1 MIEKQLSLFL
11 VNKPGV
17 LADVCK
23 TLGANG
29 INIRGMSISDTVDH
43 AVIRLIVDD
52 PKKASHVLGDHGVLV
67 IETDVLAV
75 QVGNHPGELAKIA
88 RKLSRGKVN
97 IEYAYGTSDGS
108 ASTMFIRVSDA
119 RTGKKILS
127 PVKRKMK
134 KVRRADN

>member
-17 LADVCK
+17 LGKVCS

-29 INIRGMSISDTVDH
+29 INIRGISISDTVDH
-43 AVIRLIVDD
+43 AVVRLIVDA

-75 QVGNHPGELAKIA
+75 QVGNHPGELAKVA

-97 IEYAYGTSDGS
+97 IEYAYGTSDGT
-108 ASTMFIRVSDA
+108 ASTMFIRVSDV
-119 RTGKKILS
+119 RKGIKLLTPIK
-127 PVKRKMK
+127 KMK
-134 KVRRADN
+134 KAAQKSNP